1 MITTRAAMPVLI
13 AALLSAC
20 GGSVSTSEP
29 TFTARQSVSPA
40 ASTLAP
46 TAGAPGRILLQR
58 FPESGPPEKYVVNA
72 DGSDEEP
79 FGPRVDYETRQVSAD
94 ESLLSIVGPNSPG
107 SLVGGTISVDGS
119 GFLLFENPEPSLNLA
134 CGIWGPHDRMACEA
148 WNDAD
153 PSLAGIRTVLAS
165 DGSEPQQLTT
175 GSDIPC
181 DYSPDGSKLAFVR
194 ENPDGNGSTLM
205 VVASEG
211 GEPAAL
217 LEDVAE
223 AGLPCDWAPDGSSI
237 LTATTDGKL
246 QLVTTE
252 GDSAAFIGDGLDG
265 YIFNGVWSSDGSR
278 ILVTMAFVGEQ
289 DDVYTIAADGSD
301 LQRITDS
308 ELLEEGLTW
317 LP

>member
-1 MITTRAAMPVLI
+1 MITTRAAMPALI

-29 TFTARQSVSPA
+29 TSDAVQTVSPV

-46 TAGAPGRILLQR
+46 TAGRILLQR

-79 FGPRVDYETRQVSAD
+79 FGPRVDYETRQVSPD
-94 ESLLSIVGPNSPG
+94 ELLLSIVGPNSQG
-107 SLVGGTISVDGS
+107 SLVGGTIGLDGS

-134 CGIWGPHDRMACEA
+134 CGIWGPNDRMACEA
-148 WNDAD
+148 WSDDD

-165 DGSEPQQLTT
+165 DGSDPQLLTT
-175 GSDIPC
+175 GRDVPC
-181 DYSPDGSKLAFVR
+181 DYSPDGSQLAFVR
-194 ENPDGNGSTLM
+194 ENPDGNGNTLM

-211 GEPAAL
+211 GEPEAL
-217 LEDVAE
+217 LEDVAQS
-223 AGLPCDWAPDGSSI
+223 GVPCDWAPDGGSI

-246 QLVTTE
+246 QVVTTE
-252 GDSAAFIGDGLDG
+252 GESAAFIGDGLDG

-278 ILVTMAFVGEQ
+278 ILLTMALVGEQ
-289 DDVYTIAADGSD
+289 GDVYTVASDGSD
-301 LQRITDS
+301 LRRITDS
-308 ELLEEGLTW
+308 ALLDEGLTW